1 MSQFFGGMPT
11 AIDVRNIEAAVGVPT
26 PGQDISHKTVEA
38 AIGVD
43 RHSSRYRT
51 VTNAWRAK
59 LRKAGID
66 IGAVRGEGFRVLT
79 QDERV
84 EISYEGVASGVRK
97 VGRSLRR
104 AASVPVSELG
114 QVALAKHDA
123 VLLAGQAI
131 MQAAEPMRQARKI
144 SPPPKAD
151 VLPMHKAEA

>member
-1 MSQFFGGMPT
+1 MPQFFGGMPT
-11 AIDVRNIEAAVGVPT
+11 AIDVQNIEVAIGLPT
-26 PGQDISHKTVEA
+26 QGQDIPHEA
-38 AIGVD
+38 IEQAIGVG
-43 RHSSRYRT
+43 RNSARYRT

-84 EISYEGVASGVRK
+84 EVSYEGVASGVRK

-114 QVALAKHDA
+114 QIALAKHDA

-131 MQAAEPMRQARKI
+131 LQAAEPMRQARKI
-144 SPPPKAD
+144 SAPSKAD
-151 VLPMHKAEA
+151 VLPMTKAQA